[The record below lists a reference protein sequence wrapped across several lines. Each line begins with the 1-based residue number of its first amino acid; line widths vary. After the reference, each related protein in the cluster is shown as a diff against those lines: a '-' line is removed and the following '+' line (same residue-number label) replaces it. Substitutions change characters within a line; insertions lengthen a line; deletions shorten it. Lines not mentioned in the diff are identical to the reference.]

1 MSSEMPV
8 VQGVPVQP
16 GQVNPV
22 VQGYVV
28 QATPVTVPKGAKV
41 GEVVSVEPAQ
51 GGVPIAFVVPPRS
64 TAKVGEVF
72 HVFAP
77 QQQGQVPSPVSRCGG
92 RSKAWERARYAC
104 RFCKAG

>member
-1 MSSEMPV
+1 MPV
-8 VQGVPVQP
+8 VQEQPVKP
-16 GQVNPV
+16 GQVNPAP

-28 QATPVTVPKGAKV
+28 EAIPVTVPKGAKV
-41 GEVVSVEPAQ
+41 GEVIEVKRP
-51 GGVPIAFVVPPRS
+51 GGVPIAFVVPPRW
-64 TAKVGEVF
+64 TAKEGEVF